1 MPRAT
6 TPGKYSTKVELT
18 RVEPTRDELTRDD
31 IDTLEHGDT
40 LEEPRELLP
49 KRPRTDNR
57 ISDEAYRDT
66 LFVGDSPEDNNTNTA
81 ALYVSR
87 FYLAL
92 PAS

>member
-1 MPRAT
+1 MPRAAT
-6 TPGKYSTKVELT
+6 LGKYSTKVELT
-18 RVEPTRDELTRDD
+18 RVEPTGDD
-31 IDTLEHGDT
+31 IDILKYGDT

-66 LFVGDSPEDNNTNTA
+66 LFVGDSPEDNNTDTA
-81 ALYVSR
+81 ALYISR